1 MIIENKLITILGEIA
16 ILINNI
22 STPYKVV
29 ELKSKCKHF
38 QVDKR
43 YKIICDL
50 SGESDFVQAE
60 CKIKTNIKLDDSSG
74 PDNGE
79 DLALIS
85 LYWDKYNLGIGTLGD
100 IPSIDYEFT
109 SNSIIVLGEYPYK
122 QIVFYVAWLKIN
134 NMEDGINVWL
144 AADSSYDSL
153 I

>member
-1 MIIENKLITILGEIA
+1 M
-16 ILINNI
+16 
-22 STPYKVV
+22 
-29 ELKSKCKHF
+29 
-38 QVDKR
+38 
-43 YKIICDL
+43 
-50 SGESDFVQAE
+50 
-60 CKIKTNIKLDDSSG
+60 
-74 PDNGE
+74 
-79 DLALIS
+79 
-85 LYWDKYNLGIGTLGD
+85 GD